1 MISEKNTK
9 QELLDEYKRL
19 IAQAKSSKKSVPSDI
34 CSMNLKNTKSDIWS
48 AIQKLNKL
56 LSAKETKKDV
66 VVEKKPEETKTEVVV
81 EKTSE
86 TVKSDSDKKSTEN
99 KEEND
104 LNYLSQEIKNE
115 IAALDTAKCVKKNE
129 YDNLLIVEKEL
140 VKFVEMI
147 NDFKNKNFSQ
157 EIAHLQEEE
166 NVKAKLAEKT
176 EKSEAENLQ
185 CVEAAEACLEKI
197 KNDIKMN
204 DENTASERASEE
216 EEYAYK
222 TAKKYKEEDDIW
234 QDKVAACEE
243 TITAVKNETE
253 ALQAVIDSKAEEVA
267 EYLAKIDQIPELLEK
282 AKAEAAEAK
291 EKELGKEYGYKKR
304 MAQKDAD
311 SSIQSLEKQIE
322 HIKTDYETVMAEKNA
337 IQAKLDKAY
346 EESNKLY
353 MQTVQSTGGI
363 KILSNSDKN

>member
-9 QELLDEYKRL
+9 QELINEYKRL
-19 IAQAKSSKKSVPSDI
+19 IAEAESSKKIVPSDI
-34 CSMNLKNTKSDIWS
+34 CSINLKNTKSDIWS
-48 AIQKLNKL
+48 AIQKLKKL
-56 LSAKETKKDV
+56 PSAKATPKKA
-66 VVEKKPEETKTEVVV
+66 VVEEMPEEIEVIV
-81 EKTSE
+81 EKMPE
-86 TVKSDSDKKSTEN
+86 TVESDSDKKSTKN

-104 LNYLSQEIKNE
+104 LNYLSQEIRNE
-115 IAALDTAKCVKKNE
+115 ISALDTAKSVKKSE
-129 YDNLLIVEKEL
+129 YENLLVIEKEL
-140 VKFVEMI
+140 VKLVEMI
-147 NDFKNKNFSQ
+147 NDFKNRNFAQ
-157 EIAHLQEEE
+157 EVAHAQEEE
-166 NVKAKLAEKT
+166 NVKVKLAEKT
-176 EKSEAENLQ
+176 EKAEAENLQ
-185 CVEAAEACLEKI
+185 CIEEAETYLEKI
-197 KNDIKMN
+197 QNDIKMN
-204 DENTASERASEE
+204 NENTASERASEE

-234 QDKVAACEE
+234 QDKTAACEE
-243 TITAVKNETE
+243 TVAEVKNETE
-253 ALQAVIDSKAEEVA
+253 LLQAVIDSKAEEVE
-267 EYLAKIDQIPELLEK
+267 EYREKIDKIPELLEK

-311 SSIQSLEKQIE
+311 ASIQSLEKQIE
-322 HIKTDYETVMAEKNA
+322 HIKADYENVMAEKNA